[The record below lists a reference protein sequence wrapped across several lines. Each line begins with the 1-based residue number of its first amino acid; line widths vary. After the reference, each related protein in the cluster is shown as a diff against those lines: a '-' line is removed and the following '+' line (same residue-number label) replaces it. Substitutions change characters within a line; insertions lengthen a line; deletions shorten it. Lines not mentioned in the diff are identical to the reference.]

1 MATIPISQLGD
12 ALQRRTLALFVGAD
26 LPRAVTGLPS
36 RADLAKKLAKAYK
49 LDPSPPL
56 AEVAQRV
63 SRAGSRFEF
72 TDFLR
77 HELDITGRSPQPF
90 HHRLVELAQTH
101 GIQIIITTAYD
112 SLLVVA
118 FEQAAVG
125 RSGVVWDSD
134 LPFVNP
140 AYVAFIWLYGR
151 VEVVDALVVTEQDHW
166 DLLRDR
172 RKEGVLDEVKRA
184 FRRNTVLFLGYDLS
198 DPDFRFLFGEI
209 AGSRFA
215 RTAYAVWPGLPESDV
230 LMWRDRGIEILE
242 ADPLGILE
250 EGAPLA
256 VALPE
261 PAPLAEES
269 SSAEPPPIPAID
281 PDNPPIAAIRELL
294 TAAFT
299 VQTLPRFC
307 KDRPVFRPVLDNF
320 GLGHG
325 LTDMVDELIEYCET
339 RLLWDQLLAEVAQ
352 VNAEQCVRF
361 VSRL

>member
-1 MATIPISQLGD
+1 MATIPVLQLGD
-12 ALQRRTLALFVGAD
+12 ALQRRTLALFIGAD

-36 RADLAKKLAKAYK
+36 RADLAQELAKTHK
-49 LDPSPPL
+49 LDPSLPL

-63 SRAGSRFEF
+63 SRAGNRFEF
-72 TDFLR
+72 TDILR
-77 HELDITGRSPQPF
+77 RELDITGRSPQPF
-90 HHRLVELAQTH
+90 HHRLVELVQTH
-101 GIQIIITTAYD
+101 EIQIIITTAYD
-112 SLLVVA
+112 SLLATA

-140 AYVAFIWLYGR
+140 AYVTFIWLYGK
-151 VEVVDALVVTEQDHW
+151 VEVVDALVITEQDHW

-172 RKEGVLDEVKRA
+172 RKEGVLDEVRRA
-184 FRRNTVLFLGYDLS
+184 FRQNTVLFLGYDLS
-198 DPDFRFLFGEI
+198 DPDFRFLFSEI

-215 RTAYAVWPGLPESDV
+215 RTAYAVWPGLPEADV
-230 LMWRDRGIEILE
+230 LMWRDLGIEILE
-242 ADPLGILE
+242 ADPLGILQ
-250 EGAPLA
+250 EGVPITP
-256 VALPE
+256 PE
-261 PAPLAEES
+261 PAPLAQEPS
-269 SSAEPPPIPAID
+269 PAELPPIPPID

-320 GLGHG
+320 GPGHG
-325 LTDMVDELIEYCET
+325 LADMVDELIEYCET
-339 RLLWDQLLAEVAQ
+339 RLLWDRLLAEVAQ
-352 VNAEQCVRF
+352 VNAEQLVRF